1 MSFHI
6 IRSVAKKK
14 AKETAGFFRKKP
26 TRVDQDL
33 PLGIAIDKLIDL
45 DGAALST
52 FIGLVHFDFP
62 SFPLAVEAIGKIDL
76 GEGAMAYRCY
86 LQGTSAFLQIV
97 SENGEAVECRLYVLD
112 RDVYPHSE
120 EVWEIWLN
128 GEDGI
133 IGSPTVLHGDGEE
146 RSYQR
151 EWMDGDGQSAP
162 VQVSERIVRDPFG
175 EQIFEETQQ
184 AMSYFH
190 VASGDLYNTEDPER
204 VDEYLLISAGEGVIE
219 LYLGVDLMLEEVTVI

>member
-33 PLGIAIDKLIDL
+33 PLGVAIDRLIDI

-52 FIGLVHFDFP
+52 FIGLVQFKFP

-86 LQGTSAFLQIV
+86 LQGTSSFLQV
-97 SENGEAVECRLYVLD
+97 MAENGEAVECRLYVLD

-120 EVWEIWLN
+120 DVWELWLN
-128 GEDGI
+128 NEDGI
-133 IGSPTVLHGDGEE
+133 IGSPEVLHGKGEE
-146 RSYQR
+146 LSYIR
-151 EWMDGDGQSAP
+151 EWMEGDGQSEP
-162 VQVSERIVRDPFG
+162 IQVSERIVRDSYG
-175 EQIFEETQQ
+175 EQIFVETQQ
-184 AMSYFH
+184 AMSYFR
-190 VASGDLYNTEDPER
+190 VASGDPYNQDDPER
-204 VDEYLLISAGEGVIE
+204 VDEFLLISAGEGVIE

>member
-14 AKETAGFFRKKP
+14 AKDTAGFFRKKP

-33 PLGIAIDKLIDL
+33 PQGIAIDRLVDI

-52 FIGLVHFDFP
+52 FIGLVHFKFP

-86 LQGTSAFLQIV
+86 LQGTSSFLQV
-97 SENGEAVECRLYVLD
+97 VAENGEAVECRLYVLD
-112 RDVYPHSE
+112 REVYPPSE
-120 EVWEIWLN
+120 EAWETWLN
-128 GEDGI
+128 DKDGI
-133 IGSPTVLHGDGEE
+133 IGSPEVLHGDGEE
-146 RSYQR
+146 LTYIR

-162 VQVSERIVRDPFG
+162 IQVSERIIRDSYG
-175 EQIFEETQQ
+175 EQLFEETQQ
-184 AMSYFH
+184 AMSYFR
-190 VASGDLYNTEDPER
+190 VASGDPYNTDDPER
-204 VDEYLLISAGEGVIE
+204 VDEFLLISAGEGVIE

>member
-6 IRSVAKKK
+6 IRSVAKKQ
-14 AKETAGFFRKKP
+14 AKEAAGFFRKKP
-26 TRVDQDL
+26 VRVDQDL
-33 PLGIAIDKLIDL
+33 PLGVAIDRLIDI
-45 DGAALST
+45 DGAGLST

-62 SFPLAVEAIGKIDL
+62 SFPLAIEAIGKIDL

-86 LQGTSAFLQIV
+86 LQGTSAFLQV
-97 SENGEAVECRLYVLD
+97 VAEHGEPVECRLYVLD

-120 EVWEIWLN
+120 EVWELWLN
-128 GEDGI
+128 DEDGI
-133 IGSPTVLHGDGEE
+133 IGSPEVLHGDGEE

-162 VQVSERIVRDPFG
+162 VQVNERIIRDAYG

-184 AMSYFH
+184 AMSYFR
-190 VASGDLYNTEDPER
+190 VASGDPYNPEDPER
-204 VDEYLLISAGEGVIE
+204 VDEFLLISAGEGVIE